1 MKYPKHIIYD
11 LHERDEDHQSWY
23 WVNDYK
29 RLIFKECEQIDTI
42 ERSKYI
48 IPKFNEALITNKPEH
63 KALIELCINETLYK
77 PDFQIYTDTTPQSTT
92 FELFDINFLKK
103 DFLYTKLKY
112 SRCPQYDI
120 VSGGLAALL
129 AGFIGF
135 LISEKFGI
143 ELVDSGDF
151 YITWMYGAFLSM
163 PIGLFS
169 YMYMHSEFR
178 YNVFDPNYFITFYLN
193 ISNLI
198 WKKIS
203 KILTNK
209 N

>member
-1 MKYPKHIIYD
+1 MKYPKHIICD
-11 LHERDEDHQSWY
+11 LNPRHENYQTWY

-29 RLIFKECEQIDTI
+29 QLIFKEHEHIDTI
-42 ERSKYI
+42 ERSRYI
-48 IPKFNEALITNKPEH
+48 LPKFNKILLTDQPQH
-63 KALIELCINETLYK
+63 KALMETFISDTLYK
-77 PDFQIYTDTTPQSTT
+77 PDFQIYVDTTPQCTT

-151 YITWMYGAFLSM
+151 YITWMYGAFLCM

-169 YMYMHSEFR
+169 YMYTHSEFK
-178 YNVFDPNYFITFYLN
+178 YNVFDPNYFIIFYSN

-198 WKKIS
+198 LKKIL
-203 KILTNK
+203 KNK
-209 N
+209 KK